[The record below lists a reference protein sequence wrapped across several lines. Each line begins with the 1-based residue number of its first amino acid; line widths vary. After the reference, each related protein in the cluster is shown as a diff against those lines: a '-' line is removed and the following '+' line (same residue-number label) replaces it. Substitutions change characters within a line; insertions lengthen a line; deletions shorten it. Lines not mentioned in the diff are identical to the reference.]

1 MQKIVQFQIVEFHLD
16 VRHYIY
22 NQLNN
27 LATE

>member
-1 MQKIVQFQIVEFHLD
+1 VQFQIVEFHLD